1 MALSP
6 EQIEQLRALIVNAR
20 ACHDRGALVDARRM
34 YEMARG
40 LLPNAV
46 ELQVELGRVLMR
58 MNLPVDAAACFR
70 RACALQP
77 QAPVCHF
84 NLGNALADC
93 RDYDEAYAA
102 YRRALALKPDFVPA
116 LNNLGN
122 ALMLLF
128 HFEEAEETL
137 RRAIALA
144 PDHALAHVNLAD
156 ALWGQK
162 RFAEAMAG
170 YDEALRLAPEM
181 PEAHLHRAIAL
192 LLRGRL
198 REGFAEQEWRWRSDS
213 HRPTQR
219 IPLPRWQGEPLAGK
233 TILLHGEQGFGDDIQ
248 FVRFLPQVKAL
259 GARVLLRVEPGL
271 RRLLSTIDGVDAV
284 SDTSTPVPEADY
296 AASLLSLAHRLDCT
310 LDTIPAAV
318 PYLAADPADVAA
330 WREKLAERPGRKV
343 GLVWAGA
350 PRPGLVEAVLLD
362 SRRSM
367 DLSSLAPLAAVPGIA
382 LISVQKGPK
391 AAQALIPPPGMTITH
406 RMDEV
411 EDFADC
417 AALVQALDLVITVDT
432 ATAHVAGALGKP
444 FWLLNR
450 HDGCWRW
457 LMERDDSPWY
467 PSARIFRQTRRGDWS
482 DTIAEVAAALA
493 DWVKTS

>member
-6 EQIEQLRALIVNAR
+6 EQIEQLKALIGNAR
-20 ACHDRGALVDARRM
+20 ACHARGALADARRM
-34 YEMARG
+34 YELARG
-40 LLPNAV
+40 LLPTAV
-46 ELQVELGRVLMR
+46 ELQVELGRVLMQ

-70 RACALQP
+70 RATALQP
-77 QAPVCHF
+77 RDPVCHF

-102 YRRALALKPDFVPA
+102 YRRALALKPDFVAA

-137 RRAIALA
+137 RRAIALK

-162 RFAEAMAG
+162 RFAEAMAS

-181 PEAHLHRAIAL
+181 PEAHLHRSIAL
-192 LLRGRL
+192 LLQGRL
-198 REGFAEQEWRWRSDS
+198 REGFAEQEWRWRANS
-213 HRPTQR
+213 HLPMQR
-219 IPLPRWQGEPLAGK
+219 IHLPRWQGEPLAGK

-248 FVRFLPQVKAL
+248 FVRFLPRIKAL
-259 GARVLLRVEPGL
+259 GARVLLRVEPDL
-271 RRLLSTIDGVDAV
+271 VRLLSTIAGVDAV
-284 SDTSTPVPEADY
+284 YDTTTPVPEADY
-296 AASLLSLAHRLDCT
+296 AVSLLSLAQRLDCT
-310 LDTIPAAV
+310 LETIPATV
-318 PYLAADPADVAA
+318 PYLAANPADVAA
-330 WREKLAERPGRKV
+330 WAEKLAERPGRKV
-343 GLVWAGA
+343 GLAWAGA

-362 SRRSM
+362 SRRST
-367 DLSSLAPLAAVPGIA
+367 DLATFAPLAAVPGIA
-382 LISVQKGPK
+382 LISLQKGPK
-391 AAQALIPPPGMTITH
+391 SAQALIPPPGMAITH

-411 EDFADC
+411 TDFADC
-417 AALVQALDLVITVDT
+417 AALVQNLDLVITVDT
-432 ATAHVAGALGKP
+432 AVAHVAGALGKP

-457 LMERDDSPWY
+457 LIERSDSPWY
-467 PSARIFRQTRRGDWS
+467 PSARIFRQQRRGDWS
-482 DTIAEVAAALA
+482 GVIAEMAAALA
-493 DWVKTS
+493 DWAKTV